1 MAKITYNKVL
11 DKMYYSSGGDYQKF
25 IEKQIPKKIV
35 YQKSRYGS
43 PWLCPE
49 CDADQA
55 ETKFFSVQGEVKE
68 KYTFCW
74 NCGQKLDWDIEE
86 YREGE
91 HLNEY

>member
-1 MAKITYNKVL
+1 
-11 DKMYYSSGGDYQKF
+11 MYYSSGGDYQKF

-49 CDADQA
+49 CEADQA